1 MVLELGRGL
10 AVAVEWG
17 ETHQLP
23 APGREH
29 LWSVIALFATAN
41 KLLSLFMPDSS
52 ILTERLSEKRLIIV
66 RSFDSSLVNSISV

>member
-1 MVLELGRGL
+1 MCLQLGYWDTGYMVLELGRGL

-29 LWSVIALFATAN
+29 LWSVIALFATAD
-41 KLLSLFMPDSS
+41 KLLSLFIPDRS
-52 ILTERLSEKRLIIV
+52 ILTAET
-66 RSFDSSLVNSISV
+66 F